1 MMERSRVR
9 DRRRGW
15 QVGHTESKDETHIDM
30 TGKQQHQQQQQQL
43 QIKNNKKK
51 MPPAKICSV
60 IMRHTTKRNE
70 LKLHVIKITFQCGRN
85 NET

>member
-1 MMERSRVR
+1 M
-9 DRRRGW
+9 
-15 QVGHTESKDETHIDM
+15 TE
-30 TGKQQHQQQQQQL
+30 KQQQKQL

-60 IMRHTTKRNE
+60 IMRHTPKRNE
-70 LKLHVIKITFQCGRN
+70 LKLHIIKITFQCGRN